1 MCNKQSTQKK
11 NKVRKVAREMSEKTS
26 YYVLKEKA
34 VPEVLLKVVEAKRLF
49 ESGKAASVQDA
60 TEAVGISRSSFYKY
74 KDDIFPYHEN
84 ERGKSITLVIQLND
98 EPGLLSNILRAIDRF
113 KCNIM
118 TIHQSVPIN
127 GIASLTLSIDVFH
140 TEDKV
145 DEMVT
150 DIEKVEG
157 VHYAKIIARE

>member
-1 MCNKQSTQKK
+1 
-11 NKVRKVAREMSEKTS
+11 MSEKTN

-74 KDDIFPYHEN
+74 KDDIFPYHDN
-84 ERGKSITLVIQLND
+84 ERGKSITLVIQLDD
-98 EPGLLSNILRAIDRF
+98 EPGLLSNILRAIDTF

-145 DEMVT
+145 DEMVSK
-150 DIEKVEG
+150 IEEVEG
-157 VHYAKIIARE
+157 VRYAKIIARE

>member
-1 MCNKQSTQKK
+1 
-11 NKVRKVAREMSEKTS
+11 MSEKTN
-26 YYVLKEKA
+26 YFVLKEKA

-49 ESGKAASVQDA
+49 ESGKATSVQDA
-60 TEAVGISRSSFYKY
+60 TDAVGISRSSFYKY
-74 KDDIFPYHEN
+74 KDDIFPFHDN
-84 ERGKSITLVIQLND
+84 ERGKPITLVIQLDD
-98 EPGLLSNILRAIDRF
+98 EPGLLSNILRAIDTF
-113 KCNIM
+113 KCNIL

-145 DEMVT
+145 DEMVSR
-150 DIEKVEG
+150 IEEVEG

>member
-1 MCNKQSTQKK
+1 M
-11 NKVRKVAREMSEKTS
+11 RKVTKEMSEKPS

-60 TEAVGISRSSFYKY
+60 TDAVGISRSSFYKY

-98 EPGLLSNILRAIDRF
+98 EPGLLSNILRAIDMF

-145 DEMVT
+145 DEMVSK
-150 DIEKVEG
+150 IEEVEG